1 MSYQPIWTA
10 PRDGTW
16 VRLYASG
23 LGVTSHPVRWRTAGT
38 KPGWYSARGARMES
52 PIFDS
57 WLPAKGAA
65 PAWCEVLGVD
75 RTATRGQIVA
85 AYKSKAKLAHPD
97 VGGSH
102 EAMQT
107 LTQARDAALEHLGS

>member
-1 MSYQPIWTA
+1 MSFQPVGTA
-10 PRDGTW
+10 PRDGSW
-16 VRLYASG
+16 IRLYASG
-23 LGVTSHPVRWRTAGT
+23 HRITSHPVRWCTAGT

-75 RTATRGQIVA
+75 RTATRDQIA
-85 AYKSKAKLAHPD
+85 AA
-97 VGGSH
+97 
-102 EAMQT
+102 
-107 LTQARDAALEHLGS
+107 